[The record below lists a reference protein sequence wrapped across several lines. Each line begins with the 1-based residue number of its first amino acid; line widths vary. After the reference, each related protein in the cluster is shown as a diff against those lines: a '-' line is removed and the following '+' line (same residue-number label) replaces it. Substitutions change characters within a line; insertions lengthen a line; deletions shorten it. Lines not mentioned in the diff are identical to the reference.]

1 MEQVRKGER
10 KGKWK
15 VGRIKK
21 QLKQDFHSAPKFQV
35 TQFVAITF
43 GKRGLWLRGSRA
55 SNQIVHLFGSR
66 QITSHQQDWFQ
77 CLTTLFRLL
86 WGESH
91 QQWGAAR
98 GIEKALH
105 RQRVHTSYSG
115 LSSDRSSGDSLQKK
129 TSKPFKINQCPIN
142 LNLQLHQMKHLC
154 SILFQRQQR
163 LSFPIVRPHVS
174 FLRWSITL
182 QRQSI
187 TEISSCWQNPHN
199 KQ

>member
-1 MEQVRKGER
+1 M
-10 KGKWK
+10 
-15 VGRIKK
+15 
-21 QLKQDFHSAPKFQV
+21 

-43 GKRGLWLRGSRA
+43 GKRGIWLRSSRA
-55 SNQIVHLFGSR
+55 SDQIVHLFGSR
-66 QITSHQQDWFQ
+66 QITSPQQDWFQ

-129 TSKPFKINQCPIN
+129 TSKPFKINQCHIDLKLRLHQCPIN
-142 LNLQLHQMKHLC
+142 LNLQLHQIEHLW

-163 LSFPIVRPHVS
+163 LSFPIVRPHVC
-174 FLRWSITL
+174 FQRWSITL

-187 TEISSCWQNPHN
+187 TEISSCWRNPHS